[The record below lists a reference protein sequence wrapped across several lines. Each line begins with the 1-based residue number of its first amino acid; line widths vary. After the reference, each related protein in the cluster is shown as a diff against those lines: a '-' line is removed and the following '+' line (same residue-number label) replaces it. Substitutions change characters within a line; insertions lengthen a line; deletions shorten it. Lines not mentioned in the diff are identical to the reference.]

1 MNNFYKILDQLREF
15 LLLSDFTNTVTF
27 GEISDVDLD
36 KLTNFPLVHLVIREA
51 VIDENT
57 IEFVLDVIAADIVD
71 VSKELPEDK
80 FLGNN
85 NLQDILNTQLKVI
98 TDATNFFRRND
109 YYSSGIT
116 ITDTVRATPFLERF
130 NNQLAGWEASMPLKT
145 LMQDKC

>member
-1 MNNFYKILDQLREF
+1 MNNLYKILDELRTF

-51 VIDENT
+51 IIDENT
-57 IEFVLDVIAADIVD
+57 INFTIDVIAADIVD

-80 FLGNN
+80 FLGND
-85 NLQDILNTQLKVI
+85 NLQDILNAQLKVI

-109 YYSSGIT
+109 YKAKGIT

-130 NNQLAGWEASMPLKT
+130 SNQLAGWEASISLKT
-145 LMQDKC
+145 VMQDKC